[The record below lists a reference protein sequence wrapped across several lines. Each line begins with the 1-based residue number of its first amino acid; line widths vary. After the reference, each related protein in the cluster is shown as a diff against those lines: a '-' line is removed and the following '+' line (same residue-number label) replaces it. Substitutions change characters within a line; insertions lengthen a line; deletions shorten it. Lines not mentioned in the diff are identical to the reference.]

1 MSTQHV
7 TRRGVFGYAGAAT
20 LGGAAGVV
28 AGRASR
34 GAADDPATSS
44 AGGQTFPAHGVHQS
58 GILTTQPAV
67 GHLIA
72 FDLLPRT
79 DRSALGRLMRVW
91 SADIAALMAGR
102 PAPGDS
108 APDLAQAGASL
119 SILVGLGPRV
129 FDLDGLDPM
138 RPAGFQEIPP
148 MEHDQLQHRWSGGDL
163 LVWISADD
171 ATTTAHAA
179 RRLTADAGPFATS
192 RWVQSG
198 SWRPVDAEGNPATGR
213 NLFGQVDGTA
223 NPTDDAL
230 TSAVFSEDGWL
241 SGGTQLVIRRIE
253 MHLDAWDDATRDRQ
267 EQSVGR
273 RLDTGAPLTGEAEH
287 DALDLGAMADG
298 APVIAADAHARRAHP
313 SQNSGRTMLRRGLNY
328 THDEWADGAP
338 VSTAGLIFGAFQANI
353 AEQYIPVQRMLDLGD
368 ALNEW
373 TTAIG
378 SAVFAIPPGFAPDS
392 YLAQGLLE

>member
-1 MSTQHV
+1 MSRQHV

-28 AGRASR
+28 AGRATR
-34 GAADDPATSS
+34 GSAEGPAASS
-44 AGGQTFPAHGVHQS
+44 VSGQTYPAHGVHQS
-58 GILTTQPAV
+58 GILTPQAAV
-67 GHLIA
+67 GHLTA
-72 FDLLPRT
+72 FDLLPQT
-79 DRSALGRLMRVW
+79 DRAALGRLMRVW

-129 FDLDGLDPM
+129 FDLDGLNPQ
-138 RPAGFQEIPP
+138 RPGGFQEIPP
-148 MEHDQLQHRWSGGDL
+148 MEHDQLQQRWSGGDL

-171 ATTTAHAA
+171 ATTAAHAA
-179 RRLTADAGPFATS
+179 RRLTADAGPFATT

-198 SWRPVDAEGNPATGR
+198 SWRPVDAEGNAVTGR

-230 TSAVFSEDGWL
+230 TAAVFSEDGWL

-273 RLDTGAPLTGEAEH
+273 RLDTGAPLTGGAEH

-298 APVIAADAHARRAHP
+298 VPVIAADAHARRAHP

-328 THDEWADGAP
+328 THAEWADGAP

-353 AEQYIPVQRMLDLGD
+353 AEQYIPVQRMLDHGD

-378 SAVFAIPPGFAPDS
+378 SAVFAIPPGFGPDS